1 MTQARAVRVEAGAP
15 TRLDAFVRAEL
26 PHLSRRVARLLID
39 EGAVRVNGRFAA
51 KGTSLAPGDEVL
63 LPEVPGLAPDET
75 GMLDVLYQDDR
86 VLAVDKPGGIPGH
99 ALDPRER
106 GTLASMLLAR
116 HPELAGI
123 GDALA
128 PGFVHRLDTGTS
140 GVLLVGRTAEDH
152 LALRSA
158 FARHEV
164 TKRYVAVVTGRP
176 QAGRVIDAALA
187 HDPRDRR
194 RMIAARAGDRAW
206 PAATRIVETR
216 GHGPWNLV
224 TVEIR
229 TGVTHQVRAHLALA
243 GHPVAGDL
251 LYGGAPADLA
261 PLRHALHAARL
272 ELPSWHLEVEAPLPD
287 DLARLARDG

>member
-1 MTQARAVRVEAGAP
+1 MTQVRAVRVEAGAP
-15 TRLDAFVRAEL
+15 TRLDAFVRAAL
-26 PHLSRRVARLLID
+26 PHVSRRVARLLID
-39 EGAVRVNGRFAA
+39 DGAVRVNGRFAA

-75 GMLDVLYQDDR
+75 GSLDVLYQDDR
-86 VLAVDKPGGIPGH
+86 VLAVNKPGGMPGH

-106 GTLASMLLAR
+106 GTLASVLLAH
-116 HPELAGI
+116 HPELAAV

-140 GVLLVGRTAEDH
+140 GVLLVARAAGDYV
-152 LALRSA
+152 ALRSA

-164 TKRYVAVVTGRP
+164 TKRYIAVVADRP
-176 QAGRVIDAALA
+176 HAGRVIDAALA
-187 HDPRDRR
+187 HDPGDRR
-194 RMIAARAGDRAW
+194 RMVAARPGDRAW
-206 PAATRIVETR
+206 PAVTRIVETR
-216 GHGPWNLV
+216 EHGRWSLV

-251 LYGGAPADLA
+251 LYGGTPCDLG
-261 PLRHALHAARL
+261 PLRHALHAARV
-272 ELPSWHLEVEAPLPD
+272 ELSSWHLDVEAPLPD
-287 DLARLARDG
+287 DLARLAGG